1 MEEDFTIIED
11 VKTLE
16 KYDEYT
22 CHHMDEYT
30 CHHMTEFHVENY
42 NKDMY
47 QYEQELARYKNMNWL
62 KKLFY
67 GKPTRPNKED
77 YMY

>member
-16 KYDEYT
+16 KY
-22 CHHMDEYT
+22 DEYT

-47 QYEQELARYKNMNWL
+47 QYEQELARYENMNWL
-62 KKLFY
+62 KKTVLW
-67 GKPTRPNKED
+67 
-77 YMY
+77 

>member
-22 CHHMDEYT
+22 CHHM
-30 CHHMTEFHVENY
+30 TEFHVENY
-42 NKDMY
+42 NKDLY
-47 QYEQELARYKNMNWL
+47 QYEQELARYENINCL

>member
-1 MEEDFTIIED
+1 MEEDFTIED
-11 VKTLE
+11 VNNRE
-16 KYDEYT
+16 KCGEYT
-22 CHHMDEYT
+22 CHR
-30 CHHMTEFHVENY
+30 MTEFHVEDY

-47 QYEQELARYKNMNWL
+47 QYEQELIRYENMNWL

-67 GKPTRPNKED
+67 GKPTKPNKEN

>member
-1 MEEDFTIIED
+1 MKEDFTIIED
-11 VKTLE
+11 VNPRE

-22 CHHMDEYT
+22 CHHMA
-30 CHHMTEFHVENY
+30 EFHVENY

-47 QYEQELARYKNMNWL
+47 QYEQELVRYENMNWL

-67 GKPTRPNKED
+67 GKPTKPNKED